1 MSKVTIGRASRPWGQ
16 LFLALGLG
24 LAGMTAGCRVPAP
37 KPQAWLQYGFGSPG
51 QAFRSFAT
59 CVQGRMLDAL
69 YDSLSIDFKERNGL
83 SRTGF
88 GEAWDILEDAN
99 PLLRYALYQATKDPE
114 KLTFRRFTEDR
125 CVVETSY
132 RGHALQVL
140 LVRSGYW
147 EVYSEDPAHPERD
160 AEREQDGALV
170 DLFGE
175 DPVAGM
181 ALREDAEAD
190 PRLFT
195 YSPIPIQGMRTL
207 SSQRSGYEWKV
218 DNFAF
223 EKL

>member
-1 MSKVTIGRASRPWGQ
+1 
-16 LFLALGLG
+16 
-24 LAGMTAGCRVPAP
+24 
-37 KPQAWLQYGFGSPG
+37 
-51 QAFRSFAT
+51 
-59 CVQGRMLDAL
+59 MLDPL
-69 YDSLSIDFKERNGL
+69 YDSLSIDFKDRNGL

-114 KLTFRRFTEDR
+114 KLTYRRFAEDR

-147 EVYSEDPAHPERD
+147 EVYSEDPERPGALPERQD
-160 AEREQDGALV
+160 AAVE
-170 DLFGE
+170 DLFAGTSWGMQLSEEE
-175 DPVAGM
+175 DVLYAITPPPEGGVA
-181 ALREDAEAD
+181 R
-190 PRLFT
+190 
-195 YSPIPIQGMRTL
+195 L
-207 SSQRSGYEWKV
+207 SSQRAGYEWKI